1 MGLLA
6 VVVLCGAL
14 VLAGC
19 EGEATETVA
28 PEEVPLVSE
37 GSRAVVAE
45 AVVEPARWTELRPT
59 STGGK
64 VVEVA
69 VTEGEVVAEGQLLL
83 RFDQRDTELA
93 VEGAEAALEMA
104 EAQLMRVQA
113 SARPEEVALREARME
128 VARAAVTEAEAG
140 RDRLIEGEAE
150 ADIAAAEAALAAAT
164 SEEKQAFY
172 LHERTMKCF
181 SFKWGGEKHT
191 ICPTL
196 GRPEEGARYA
206 WHASQDSL
214 DAAEAQLWAT
224 RNQAAARVR
233 DADAAVAA
241 AAAQEKALRADL
253 DLLRAGSLPD
263 ELAAAEADVRKAEA
277 SLESA
282 RAKLEELSIRA
293 PFDATVVEVSI
304 EEGETAGPGQV
315 LVVLASLDHLWV
327 RTTDLVELDVVRV
340 AVGRPVTV
348 TLDALPEVTL
358 QGHVAR
364 IAEESEDYRG
374 DVTYPVIVELSE
386 DTGTLRWGMTAL
398 AEIDEG

>member
-1 MGLLA
+1 
-6 VVVLCGAL
+6 VLCGAL

-19 EGEATETVA
+19 NGDATATVA

-37 GSRAVVAE
+37 GSGAIVAE
-45 AVVEPARWTELRPT
+45 AVLEPARWTELRPT

-64 VVEVA
+64 VVDVA
-69 VTEGEVVAEGQLLL
+69 VMEGQRVAEGQLLL
-83 RFDQRDTELA
+83 RFDQDDAELA
-93 VEGAEAALEMA
+93 VEGARAALEMA
-104 EAQLMRVQA
+104 EAALMRVKA
-113 SARPEEVALREARME
+113 SARPEEVVLSEAQLE
-128 VARAAVTEAEAG
+128 VARAAIAEAEAR
-140 RDRLIEGEAE
+140 RDRLIEGETHAE
-150 ADIAAAEAALAAAT
+150 IAAAEAALAAAT
-164 SEEKQAFY
+164 SAEKQAFY

-191 ICPTL
+191 ICPAL

-214 DAAEAQLWAT
+214 DAAEARLWAT
-224 RNQAAARVR
+224 QNQAVAKIR
-233 DADAAVAA
+233 DAAAAVAA
-241 AAAQEKALRADL
+241 AAAPEKALRSEL
-253 DLLRAGSLPD
+253 DLLRAGSLPE
-263 ELAAAEADVRKAEA
+263 ELAAAEADVRRAEA

-304 EEGETAGPGQV
+304 EEGEMAGPGQV
-315 LVVLASLDHLWV
+315 LVTLASLDHLWV

-348 TLDALPEVTL
+348 TVDALPEVTW
-358 QGHVAR
+358 QGHVVR
-364 IAEESEDYRG
+364 IADESEDYRG

-386 DTGTLRWGMTAL
+386 DTGALRWGMTAL